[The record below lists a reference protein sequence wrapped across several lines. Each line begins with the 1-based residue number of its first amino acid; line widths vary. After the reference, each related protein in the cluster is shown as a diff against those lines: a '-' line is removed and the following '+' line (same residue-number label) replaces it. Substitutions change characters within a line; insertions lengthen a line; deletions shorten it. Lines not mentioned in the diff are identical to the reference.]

1 MKYEKLFS
9 RNLPA
14 EVESHPGLQADTR
27 YVFSIT
33 YTDPDTAPYE
43 GLVDAVGKAVAING
57 RELAAYP
64 PSQGHEGMRG
74 LIAELLREN
83 RGFSTDVD
91 SIFLSSGAGGAIQTI
106 LDAFIDPGDV
116 VLAEEFTYLGTLRM
130 LLARRAD
137 VIHVRT
143 DEDGIDTA
151 ALESAVKSLI
161 AGGRRPKLIYTIPV
175 YQNPMGVTLSL
186 ERREHLLDISRRY
199 GIPVV
204 ENDSY
209 ADFRIDGPPL
219 PPAMAGMDD
228 EDSVI
233 YVSAYTKL
241 LGCGLR
247 LGYAVV
253 PGEVKETLARHGF
266 GASPSHL
273 AAMAVHGYLSTH
285 GESYVERVRASLK
298 LKRDAMLAALG
309 EHFGPGCEWSTPHGG
324 MMVWVKLP
332 EGADTWVALDK
343 AVEADVKY
351 NPGPVFRAKRDGR
364 NYLRLTYSHNTPD
377 EIGEG
382 IAILAS
388 VFSKE
393 GFF

>member
-14 EVESHPGLQADTR
+14 EVEMHSGLQADVK
-27 YVFSIT
+27 YVFSVT
-33 YTDPDTAPYE
+33 YADPDTAPYD
-43 GLVDAVGKAVAING
+43 GLIDAVREAVARSG
-57 RELAAYP
+57 RDLAAYP

-74 LIAELLREN
+74 LIADLLREN
-83 RGFSTDVD
+83 RGISTDVD

-130 LLARRAD
+130 LLARRAE
-137 VIHVRT
+137 VVHVPT
-143 DEDGIDTA
+143 DEDGVDTD

-161 AGGRRPKLIYTIPV
+161 AGGRRPKMVYTIPV

-186 ERREHLLDISRRY
+186 ERRRQLLDISRRY
-199 GIPVV
+199 GIPIV

-228 EDSVI
+228 EESVI

-241 LGCGLR
+241 IGCGLR

-253 PGEVKETLARHGF
+253 PEEVRETLARLGF
-266 GASPSHL
+266 GTSPSHL
-273 AAMAVHGYLSTH
+273 AAMAVHGYLSQH
-285 GESYVERVRASLK
+285 RDRYVERVAASLK

-332 EGADTWVALDK
+332 EGADTWAALDR
-343 AVEADVKY
+343 AVEANVKY
-351 NPGPVFRAKRDGR
+351 NPGPLFRAKRDGR

-382 IAILAS
+382 IAILAR
-388 VFSKE
+388 VFSDE